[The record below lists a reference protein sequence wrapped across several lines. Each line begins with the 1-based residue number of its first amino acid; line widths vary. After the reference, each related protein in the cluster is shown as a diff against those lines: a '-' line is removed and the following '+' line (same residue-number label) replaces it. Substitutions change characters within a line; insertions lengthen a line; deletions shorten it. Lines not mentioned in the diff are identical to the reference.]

1 MSAVDFN
8 AACVALAH
16 RLADASGEI
25 ALKHF
30 RTTLAV
36 EDKADATSSPVTI
49 ADKDAETA
57 MRELIR
63 KTFPQHGIIGEEHG
77 TENDGAEWVWVLD
90 PIDGTQSFIN
100 GVPLFGTL
108 IGLLHNGVPWF
119 GCINHPALKQRWI
132 GGEGLPTT
140 MNGAPCR
147 VRTCTSLSA
156 ATVYAT
162 GPEYLTADE
171 ATAFERLSAQV
182 KKRRYGGTDCF
193 HYAMVASG
201 WTDMA
206 CEARL
211 ALHDFAAVVPVV
223 IAAGGIVTDWTGN
236 AVVRGASGHILA
248 SGDAAAHANALK
260 ALAWVA

>member
-1 MSAVDFN
+1 MAAVDFS

-25 ALKHF
+25 VLGHF
-30 RTTLAV
+30 RTSLAV
-36 EDKADATSSPVTI
+36 EDKNDATRSPVTI
-49 ADKDAETA
+49 ADRDSEAA

-63 KTFPQHGIIGEEHG
+63 KTFPQHGVIGEEHG
-77 TENDGAEWVWVLD
+77 DENPDAEWVWVLD

-108 IGLLHNGVPWF
+108 IGVLKQGVPWF
-119 GCINHPALKQRWI
+119 GCINHPALNQRWI
-132 GGEGLPTT
+132 GGEGLATT
-140 MNGAPCR
+140 MNGKPCR
-147 VRTCTSLSA
+147 ARATGALNT

-162 GPEYLTADE
+162 GPEYLSPAE
-171 ATAFERLSAQV
+171 AAAFERLSAQV

-211 ALHDFAAVVPVV
+211 MLHDFAAVVPV
-223 IAAGGIVTDWTGN
+223 IKNAGGIVTDWNGKPL
-236 AVVRGASGHILA
+236 VKGSSGHILA
-248 SGDAAAHANALK
+248 SGNQGTHAAALK
-260 ALAWVA
+260 ALAWAP